1 MSKLFNST
9 HQFLFLIGFI
19 LFFLAKVSFG
29 AVIYVHKNAGGLN
42 NGTSWV
48 NAFNDLQDGLTVAV
62 NGDQIWVAGTAVYL
76 PDQGTNDRTKTFKL
90 KTGVNIYGGFSGT
103 ETSIDQRDY
112 VNNLT
117 ILSGEIGSSS
127 TINDNSYTVVDG
139 SAVSNCS
146 LDGFFIFRG
155 NANDFAG
162 GAKGI
167 SGGGI
172 YVLGGSPTFKN
183 CVIRNN
189 NAIGDGGGVFLS
201 SGNATFYNCTFFENT
216 TDANG
221 GAARCFSSTNVL
233 FENCFFSSNF
243 ALNNAIAT
251 GRGAG
256 LSVSNCNVTLKSCVL
271 RKNTGT
277 QGSAIHGQHSGFGS
291 PLNFVITL
299 NNCTVVENRGLASD
313 GSASAV
319 RISSALQNNTVKVNA
334 NSTIFYNN
342 IANAIPVIHE
352 KQISST
358 TISLPAELI
367 LNYCDVQGY
376 VSGVYL
382 GDIGNTGIN
391 PLFIPD
397 PSGAYHLDRM
407 SPCKNIGDPSVTAIP
422 GVKDIDGEPR
432 VHASIIDIGADE
444 INPLVDS
451 GIYPLKTDLFY
462 DLNQVMTHH
471 NNLVVEVFPN
481 PSLSEE
487 LHVKYEL
494 YEATNMSINIITLN
508 GQVIASINRH
518 QDAGIY
524 INTLTNYDIKLSK
537 GIYLI
542 SFKTDHEF
550 IVQRFV
556 IAK

>member
-1 MSKLFNST
+1 MTNLFNIKSISR
-9 HQFLFLIGFI
+9 LLLIITFA
-19 LFFLAKVSFG
+19 FTETSFG
-29 AVIYVHKNAGGLN
+29 AVIYVNKNAGGAN
-42 NGTSWV
+42 NGTTWA
-48 NAFNDLQDGLTVAV
+48 NAFNDLQDGLAVAV
-62 NGDQIWVAGTAVYL
+62 SGDEIWVRGVAVYL
-76 PDQGTNDRTKTFKL
+76 PDQGTGDRTRAFKL
-90 KTGVNIYGGFSGT
+90 KSGVNIYGGFIGS
-103 ETSIDQRDY
+103 ETSISQRDFVAY
-112 VNNLT
+112 PT

-127 TINDNSYTVVDG
+127 TVNDNSYTVVDG
-139 SAVSNCS
+139 SSVSNCS
-146 LDGFFIFRG
+146 LDGFYIFRG
-155 NANDFAG
+155 NANNFAG

-172 YVLGGSPTFKN
+172 YVLNGSPTFKN
-183 CVIRNN
+183 CTIRNN
-189 NAIGDGGGVFLS
+189 NAIGDGGGAFLS
-201 SGNATFYNCTFFENT
+201 TSNATFYNCTFLDNT

-221 GAARCFSSTNVL
+221 GAVRCFSNSTL
-233 FENCFFSSNF
+233 FENCFFTSNF
-243 ALNNAIAT
+243 ALNTSIGS

-256 LSVSNCNVTLKSCVL
+256 VSVSNCNVTFKNCVL

-277 QGSAIHGQHSGFGS
+277 QGPAIHGQHSSFGG
-291 PLNFVITL
+291 PTNFVIIL
-299 NNCTVVENRGLASD
+299 NNSTVVENRGLAPD

-319 RISSALQNNTVKVNA
+319 RISSALQNGTVKVSA
-334 NSTIFYNN
+334 NSSIFYNN
-342 IANAIPVIHE
+342 IANAVPVIHE

-376 VSGVYL
+376 IPGVYV
-382 GDIGNTGIN
+382 GDVNNIGGN

-397 PSGAYHLDRM
+397 PNGAYHLNRM
-407 SPCKNIGDPSVTAIP
+407 SPCENTGDPGVTAIP

-432 VHASIIDIGADE
+432 VHALIVDRGADE

-471 NNLVVEVFPN
+471 NDLVVEVFPN